1 MWIVDHFE
9 TFWEQRKAI
18 WCIETQ
24 LAERLLQIRIWKSSK
39 ISSGQMFYFFKIFF
53 FIFLLL
59 FLLLLFLIFFKVEF
73 NLKHVTFVDKSLPGK
88 RYRNVDKSDYHDDID
103 ILTCEDINGALL
115 GAVKMSCFLF
125 HGHLQYYHNC
135 NTSRICDIKTAT
147 AILRQGKNLFM
158 EIHFVFVFF

>member
-24 LAERLLQIRIWKSSK
+24 LAERLLQIRTWKFSK

-53 FIFLLL
+53 LYSYYYCYYYYFKF
-59 FLLLLFLIFFKVEF
+59 FFKVEF

-88 RYRNVDKSDYHDDID
+88 CYRNVDKSDYHDDID

-135 NTSRICDIKTAT
+135 NTSRILRHQNCNRDLKT
-147 AILRQGKNLFM
+147 
-158 EIHFVFVFF
+158 